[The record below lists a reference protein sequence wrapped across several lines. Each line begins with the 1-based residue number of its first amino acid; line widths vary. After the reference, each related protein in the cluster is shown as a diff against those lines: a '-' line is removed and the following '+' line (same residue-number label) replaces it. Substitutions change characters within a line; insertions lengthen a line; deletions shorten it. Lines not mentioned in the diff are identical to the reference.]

1 MIIPINDD
9 YQIAKIDDMNWCI
22 QQRRVA
28 ESGKSAGE
36 ARWVS
41 THYYMTVAQC
51 CKRLALTIADSADAT
66 TLHDYAAELHKIT
79 REMVRRVEEAVK

>member
-1 MIIPINDD
+1 MIIKVNDE

-22 QQRRVA
+22 QKLRI
-28 ESGKSAGE
+28 SAGE

-51 CKRLALTIADSADAT
+51 AKRLALTIADSADAT

-79 REMVRRVEEAVK
+79 REMVKRVEEAVK

>member
-1 MIIPINDD
+1 MIIPVNDD
-9 YQIAKIDDMNWCI
+9 YQIAKFDEMNWCI
-22 QQRRVA
+22 QQRKIA

-51 CKRLALTIADSADAT
+51 AKRLALTIADSADAT

-79 REMVRRVEEAVK
+79 QEMVKRVKEAVK